1 MKTIKIFFLF
11 VGILVNGI
19 MYAQDG
25 HLKCAPGCVYA
36 QELQGKNTVSCI
48 DRVCS
53 ICHEKQEKERKE
65 KLEADKLAAQKRAE
79 QAEQRKEQ
87 QTKLIA
93 DQKKQV
99 AIQRQKAKEN
109 ELVLVAP
116 IPKVNQSYTKILSAD
131 EKRIIDIDKNEA
143 KSGIKFDFSNATI
156 ESGVTEFLD
165 KAYLLLYYYD
175 QNDKLIFLPKREILI
190 TTDYFTQFKKNGLSE
205 NDTRV
210 CTNGPLLK
218 NGYFIISY
226 GGPVTDCE
234 DIKKS
239 VGNKKVFDLVNLNG
253 EPRFNDED
261 IFFIQVSNDK
271 EYIYV
276 GIEVNGTKKFQ
287 KYLLDD
293 LSKSMDLTTEE
304 KNELKY
310 KI

>member
-1 MKTIKIFFLF
+1 MKTIKIFFLLI
-11 VGILVNGI
+11 GISVSSLL
-19 MYAQDG
+19 YAQDG

-65 KLEADKLAAQKRAE
+65 KLEADKLAAQKRKQE
-79 QAEQRKEQ
+79 AEQRKQQ

-109 ELVLVAP
+109 EIVLVAP
-116 IPKVNQSYTKILSAD
+116 IPKVNQSYTNILSAD

-143 KSGIKFDFSNATI
+143 QSGIKFDFSSYTS
-156 ESGVTEFLD
+156 ESGITEVLD
-165 KAYLLLYYYD
+165 KAYLFLYYYD
-175 QNDKLIFLPKREILI
+175 KNDKLIYLPKREILI
-190 TTDYFTQFKKNGLSE
+190 TTNYFTQYKKNGLSE

-226 GGPVTDCE
+226 GGPITYCE
-234 DIKKS
+234 DLKKS

-253 EPRFNDED
+253 EPRFNNED

-271 EYIYV
+271 ESIYV
-276 GIEVNGTKKFQ
+276 GIEENGTKNFQ

-293 LSKSMDLTTEE
+293 LSKSMDLTSEE
-304 KNELKY
+304 KKELKY